1 MVETIRAKCRGVDDR
16 ALRQAVETE
25 IKLAIP
31 LRRGP
36 RIAPDVALALRL
48 RQENKPWP
56 EIYAVVVDPKLERPI
71 RQALCAQL
79 RHKVKLHLRRK
90 RRAGRKGSIRI
101 PRQGEIAAPRAKEAP
116 VLARVE

>member
-16 ALRQAVETE
+16 ALRQAVEKE

-56 EIYAVVVDPKLERPI
+56 EIYAAVVDPKLERPI

-79 RHKVKLHLRRK
+79 RHKVKLHLRR
-90 RRAGRKGSIRI
+90 RLPRHKGGIGV
-101 PRQGEIAAPRAKEAP
+101 PRQGEIVAPRAKETP